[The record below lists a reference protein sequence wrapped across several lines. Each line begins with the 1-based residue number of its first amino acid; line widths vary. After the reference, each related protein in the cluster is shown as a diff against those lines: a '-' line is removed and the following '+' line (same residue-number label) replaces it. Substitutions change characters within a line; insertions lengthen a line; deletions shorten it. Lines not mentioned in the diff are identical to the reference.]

1 MMAVRLND
9 LVNDLVI
16 GEAELKDAKRRHREA
31 SDALTNGLALIEQP
45 IYRLDKIAIG
55 DSLISV
61 EEGSGLL
68 VTAPIRNLKPE
79 QDVMVI

>member
-1 MMAVRLND
+1 MAVRLND

-31 SDALTNGLALIEQP
+31 SDALANGLALIDQP
-45 IYRLDKIAIG
+45 IYRGDKIAIG
-55 DSLISV
+55 ASLISV

-68 VTAPIRNLKPE
+68 VTTPIRNLKPE
-79 QDVMVI
+79 QDVTAI

>member
-1 MMAVRLND
+1 MRLNELVTD
-9 LVNDLVI
+9 LI
-16 GEAELKDAKRRHREA
+16 CCEAELKDAKRKHREA

-45 IYRLDKIAIG
+45 IYRGDKIAIG
-55 DSLISV
+55 GSLISV

-79 QDVMVI
+79 QDVSSI

>member
-1 MMAVRLND
+1 MAVRLND

-68 VTAPIRNLKPE
+68 VTTPIRNLKPE
-79 QDVMVI
+79 QDVTAI

>member
-1 MMAVRLND
+1 MAVRLND

-68 VTAPIRNLKPE
+68 VTATIRNLKPE